1 MTKETKIGLIVGL
14 AFIILF
20 AIILS
25 EKGAKNATKAPS
37 ALTLADAS
45 RENKLMGG
53 GSGEPLNDAGRLP
66 IQSEPMER
74 GHRENVPGGDS
85 SMNERPLG
93 RPIPGEDE
101 PILPLPESVVNR
113 LNMGM
118 DETEIAPENL
128 DNRTDSPSD
137 NASLSVT
144 DAVAS
149 ALSST
154 VGDDEQSSTNQG
166 SASSEFNP
174 HSDVSAIDSNTSIPP
189 VRRTPTKLL
198 ARHQVK
204 AGESLGKIA
213 ARYYG
218 RATPARI
225 DAIFNANRDT
235 LASVNSVRADALLN
249 IPQLDG
255 IDGIAFEPA
264 RNFAPA
270 DVLAQSRG
278 SRDRTVLIPMPVD
291 NRSTS
296 ASRTRNPI
304 RNRTVPDPA
313 PAGSPKAAPPAFTWY
328 QVRKRDT
335 LSRIA
340 RRELGN
346 ERLFLNIFKMNR
358 DIIQDLNRI
367 KPGMKIRLPNR
378 TSALQAATAS
388 MTARVPETMVP

>member
-45 RENKLMGG
+45 RESNLMGG

-66 IQSEPMER
+66 IQSGPTER
-74 GHRENVPGGDS
+74 GFRETAPRGDS

-93 RPIPGEDE
+93 RSMPGEDE

-118 DETEIAPENL
+118 EETEVAPEKL
-128 DNRTDSPSD
+128 ENRADSPS
-137 NASLSVT
+137 NHSPISVT

-149 ALSST
+149 ALSSSI
-154 VGDDEQSSTNQG
+154 GNDDRSPAKPGISS
-166 SASSEFNP
+166 SAFNP
-174 HSDVSAIDSNTSIPP
+174 HDDVSPTLSNASIPSG
-189 VRRTPTKLL
+189 RRTPTKLI

-204 AGESLGKIA
+204 SGESLGKIA

-235 LASVNSVRADALLN
+235 LASVNSVRADVLLN

-255 IDGIAFEPA
+255 IEGIAFEPA
-264 RNFAPA
+264 RNFAPVE
-270 DVLAQSRG
+270 VLAQG
-278 SRDRTVLIPMPVD
+278 HGPRDRTVLIPMPVET
-291 NRSTS
+291 SAS
-296 ASRTRNPI
+296 ASRTRDPI
-304 RNRTVPDPA
+304 RNRTSATSV
-313 PAGSPKAAPPAFTWY
+313 PAGSPKAASPTYTWY
-328 QVRKRDT
+328 QVRQRDT

-388 MTARVPETMVP
+388 MTARVPDTMAP